1 MKCRP
6 VCLCLLAALPLL
18 GCAPQYRTAADVAKA
33 TKVSRDPY
41 SKTVWVNGPDIPYTQ
56 YGCSGSYFLRSLATR
71 GGLNA
76 IQLYVTYY
84 SNQWAFLESA
94 ISHDGTTLTT
104 RGVDREVYG
113 AGSIK
118 EQVVVELP
126 RSYLDAAADDTGL
139 DIRVSGK
146 RDSVIAKVEPHYI
159 RGFLDKVD
167 DPATAAT
174 P

>member
-33 TKVSRDPY
+33 TKVSRDP
-41 SKTVWVNGPDIPYTQ
+41 
-56 YGCSGSYFLRSLATR
+56 
-71 GGLNA
+71 
-76 IQLYVTYY
+76 YVTYY